1 MKIKAIKKAKNVFS
15 AGILVLDGFKYSKA
29 VQYIKNKE
37 KAGTHK
43 KLYKNIMRVSPF
55 SNRIEKFEDDLTTRK
70 ILFQHKDFFLDEK
83 SDNSIEASSVIH
95 IVYMRNLSDNT
106 EYFDFYK

>member
-1 MKIKAIKKAKNVFS
+1 MKRVIKKVKKNIS

-55 SNRIEKFEDDLTTRK
+55 SNRIEKFFEDDIR
-70 ILFQHKDFFLDEK
+70 ISF
-83 SDNSIEASSVIH
+83 
-95 IVYMRNLSDNT
+95 
-106 EYFDFYK
+106 